1 MAISSIRKV
10 EQVASLRDR
19 ISESLSAA
27 IISGELAPGTLV
39 SVPTLASQFAV
50 SATPVREAM
59 LDLEQ
64 RGFVASVRNKGFRVT
79 EVSEQDLREIVE
91 LRQLIEAP
99 AMRQLAGSFPV
110 ETLPQWRALAEQIA
124 VHADSANLTGF
135 IESDRGFHLGL
146 LGLYGN
152 VRLVDMVHELRSQT
166 RMVNLAR
173 MTKSDELLESARE
186 HHLMLD
192 LLERG
197 DGPALEQ
204 IQHEVVFASR
214 FEELVALRHPRQVD
228 HSGLRAQ
235 LMDHVDQPYV
245 SVETEQPQMEVPVR
259 LDEAGEV
266 GVVGVH
272 SDLLGERAPLRQ
284 GLHREAP
291 GELAHCRR
299 LDQLAQLDDLP
310 KILLADLG
318 DPESLVAN
326 RCHEPALLEVEH
338 RLTDRGG

>member
-1 MAISSIRKV
+1 MTISSIRKV

-39 SVPTLASQFAV
+39 SVPTLASQFVV

-64 RGFVASVRNKGFRVT
+64 RGFVVAVRNKGFRVT

-99 AMRQLAGSFPV
+99 AMRQLAGRFLV

-124 VHADSANLTGF
+124 AHADNANLTGF
-135 IESDRGFHLGL
+135 IESDRDFHLGL
-146 LGLYGN
+146 FGLYGN
-152 VRLVDMVHELRSQT
+152 MRLVEMVRELRSQT

-197 DGPALEQ
+197 DGAALE
-204 IQHEVVFASR
+204 
-214 FEELVALRHPRQVD
+214 ELTIKHLGH
-228 HSGLRAQ
+228 
-235 LMDHVDQPYV
+235 
-245 SVETEQPQMEVPVR
+245 
-259 LDEAGEV
+259 
-266 GVVGVH
+266 VVGWWA
-272 SDLLGERAPLRQ
+272 G
-284 GLHREAP
+284 
-291 GELAHCRR
+291 
-299 LDQLAQLDDLP
+299 
-310 KILLADLG
+310 I
-318 DPESLVAN
+318 PEN
-326 RCHEPALLEVEH
+326 R
-338 RLTDRGG
+338 

>member
-1 MAISSIRKV
+1 MTESAIRKV

-99 AMRQLAGSFPV
+99 AMRSLAESFPT
-110 ETLPQWRALAEQIA
+110 ESLPQWRTLAQQIV
-124 VHADSANLTGF
+124 VHAENANLTGF
-135 IESDRGFHLGL
+135 IECDRDFHLGL
-146 LGLYGN
+146 LGLHGN
-152 VRLVDMVHELRSQT
+152 VRLVEMVRELRLQT

-173 MTKSDELLESARE
+173 MTMSEELPESARE

-192 LLERG
+192 LLDRG
-197 DGPALEQ
+197 DGAALE
-204 IQHEVVFASR
+204 
-214 FEELVALRHPRQVD
+214 ALTIKHL
-228 HSGLRAQ
+228 G
-235 LMDHVDQPYV
+235 HV
-245 SVETEQPQMEVPVR
+245 TGWW
-259 LDEAGEV
+259 AGN
-266 GVVGVH
+266 
-272 SDLLGERAPLRQ
+272 SP
-284 GLHREAP
+284 
-291 GELAHCRR
+291 
-299 LDQLAQLDDLP
+299 
-310 KILLADLG
+310 
-318 DPESLVAN
+318 
-326 RCHEPALLEVEH
+326 
-338 RLTDRGG
+338 DR

>member
-152 VRLVDMVHELRSQT
+152 VRLVDMVHEPCRPAVRFRRDRAAPDGSPGPT
-166 RMVNLAR
+166 R
-173 MTKSDELLESARE
+173 
-186 HHLMLD
+186 
-192 LLERG
+192 
-197 DGPALEQ
+197 
-204 IQHEVVFASR
+204 
-214 FEELVALRHPRQVD
+214 
-228 HSGLRAQ
+228 
-235 LMDHVDQPYV
+235 
-245 SVETEQPQMEVPVR
+245 
-259 LDEAGEV
+259 
-266 GVVGVH
+266 
-272 SDLLGERAPLRQ
+272 
-284 GLHREAP
+284 
-291 GELAHCRR
+291 
-299 LDQLAQLDDLP
+299 
-310 KILLADLG
+310 
-318 DPESLVAN
+318 
-326 RCHEPALLEVEH
+326 
-338 RLTDRGG
+338 

>member
-27 IISGELAPGTLV
+27 IISGELAPGPLV

-192 LLERG
+192 LLELG
-197 DGPALEQ
+197 DGAALEELT
-204 IQHEVVFASR
+204 IKHLGHVV
-214 FEELVALRHPRQVD
+214 D
-228 HSGLRAQ
+228 WWSGN
-235 LMDHVDQPYV
+235 
-245 SVETEQPQMEVPVR
+245 SE
-259 LDEAGEV
+259 
-266 GVVGVH
+266 
-272 SDLLGERAPLRQ
+272 
-284 GLHREAP
+284 
-291 GELAHCRR
+291 
-299 LDQLAQLDDLP
+299 
-310 KILLADLG
+310 
-318 DPESLVAN
+318 
-326 RCHEPALLEVEH
+326 
-338 RLTDRGG
+338 DR